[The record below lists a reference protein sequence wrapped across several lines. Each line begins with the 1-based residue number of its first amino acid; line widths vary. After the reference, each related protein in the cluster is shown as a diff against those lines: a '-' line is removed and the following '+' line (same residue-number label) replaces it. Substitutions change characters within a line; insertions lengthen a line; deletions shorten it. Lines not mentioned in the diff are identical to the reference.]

1 MSGESIEEWEVDYE
15 VSSDDSDS
23 LDLTLWQRM
32 LSKAGL
38 FVPAIAYS
46 FSYYYLAPWA
56 LNRLSAWLTSTVR
69 FHWNVY
75 GLIKE
80 GV

>member
-1 MSGESIEEWEVDYE
+1 MSGLSSEEWAVDYE

-23 LDLTLWQRM
+23 LDLTLWQKA

-46 FSYYYLAPWA
+46 LSYYYLAPWA
-56 LNRLSAWLTSTVR
+56 LNRLSLWLTSTMR

-75 GLIKE
+75 RLIQPTL
-80 GV
+80 